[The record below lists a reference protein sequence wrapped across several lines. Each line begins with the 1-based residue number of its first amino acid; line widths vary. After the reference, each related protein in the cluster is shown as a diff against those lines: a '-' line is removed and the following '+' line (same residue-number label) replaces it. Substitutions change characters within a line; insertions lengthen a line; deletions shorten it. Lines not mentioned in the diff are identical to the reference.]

1 VPPAPNEVP
10 WCKLKPIWATWRFK
24 LKAAMQAQYR
34 LGVLFLLGDSVEQDL
49 EAANRWLTRAA
60 ARQYPGALSLAEK
73 LATWSQLESE
83 REKKSIR
90 ILARAWMKSR
100 SSAAFRFYR
109 DAIRSI
115 GLVLEKLLNPR
126 TYIVDGNGKMAQLC
140 KVAQPIQI
148 TPIGDGWV
156 SSA

>member
-1 VPPAPNEVP
+1 MVQAETDLG
-10 WCKLKPIWATWRFK
+10 KLAFQ
-24 LKAAMQAQYR
+24 AEGGNAGAQYR

-90 ILARAWMKSR
+90 ILARAWIRSG

-115 GLVLEKLLNPR
+115 R
-126 TYIVDGNGKMAQLC
+126 TSPLRAWTGRVWKIQAQNLIANVC
-140 KVAQPIQI
+140 FRPQVEASDLPTRRRERFQFR
-148 TPIGDGWV
+148 D
-156 SSA
+156 SA

>member
-1 VPPAPNEVP
+1 MVQAEIDLGNLAFQAEGGD
-10 WCKLKPIWATWRFK
+10 AG
-24 LKAAMQAQYR
+24 AQYR

-73 LATWSQLESE
+73 LAAWSQLESE

-90 ILARAWMKSR
+90 ILARAWIKSR

-115 GLVLEKLLNPR
+115 HTSLLR
-126 TYIVDGNGKMAQLC
+126 VWTGRVWKIQAQDLIANVC
-140 KVAQPIQI
+140 FQPQVEASELP
-148 TPIGDGWV
+148 TRRRERFQFRD
-156 SSA
+156 SA

>member
-1 VPPAPNEVP
+1 MVQAETDLGNLAFQAEGGD
-10 WCKLKPIWATWRFK
+10 AG
-24 LKAAMQAQYR
+24 AQYR

-109 DAIRSI
+109 NAIRS
-115 GLVLEKLLNPR
+115 NR
-126 TYIVDGNGKMAQLC
+126 TSPLRVWTGRVWKIQAQDLIANVC
-140 KVAQPIQI
+140 FQPQVEASELP
-148 TPIGDGWV
+148 TRRRERFQFRD
-156 SSA
+156 SA

>member
-1 VPPAPNEVP
+1 
-10 WCKLKPIWATWRFK
+10 
-24 LKAAMQAQYR
+24 MQAETDLGNLAFQAEGGDACAQYR

-90 ILARAWMKSR
+90 ILALAWMKSR

-115 GLVLEKLLNPR
+115 RTSPLRVWTGRVWKIQAQDLIGNVRFQPQVEASGLPTRRRER
-126 TYIVDGNGKMAQLC
+126 FQFRD
-140 KVAQPIQI
+140 
-148 TPIGDGWV
+148 
-156 SSA
+156 SA

>member
-1 VPPAPNEVP
+1 MVQAEIDLGNLAFQAEGGD
-10 WCKLKPIWATWRFK
+10 AG
-24 LKAAMQAQYR
+24 AQYR

-73 LATWSQLESE
+73 LAAWSQLESE

-90 ILARAWMKSR
+90 IAALARAWMKSG

-115 GLVLEKLLNPR
+115 R
-126 TYIVDGNGKMAQLC
+126 TSPVRVWTGRVWKIKAQDLIANVC
-140 KVAQPIQI
+140 FQPQVEASELP
-148 TPIGDGWV
+148 TRRRERFQFRD
-156 SSA
+156 SA

>member
-1 VPPAPNEVP
+1 MVQAETDLGNLAFQAEGGD
-10 WCKLKPIWATWRFK
+10 AG
-24 LKAAMQAQYR
+24 AQYR

-49 EAANRWLTRAA
+49 EAASRWLPRAA

-73 LATWSQLESE
+73 LAAWSQLESE

-115 GLVLEKLLNPR
+115 HTSPLRVWTGRVWKIQGQDLIANV
-126 TYIVDGNGKMAQLC
+126 C
-140 KVAQPIQI
+140 FQPQVEASELP
-148 TPIGDGWV
+148 TRRRERFQFRD
-156 SSA
+156 SA

>member
-1 VPPAPNEVP
+1 MVQAETDLGNLAFQAEGGD
-10 WCKLKPIWATWRFK
+10 AG
-24 LKAAMQAQYR
+24 AQYR

-109 DAIRSI
+109 NAIRSNCTSPLRVWTGRVWKI
-115 GLVLEKLLNPR
+115 Q
-126 TYIVDGNGKMAQLC
+126 AQNLIATVC
-140 KVAQPIQI
+140 FQPQVEASELP
-148 TPIGDGWV
+148 TRRRERFQFRD
-156 SSA
+156 SA